1 MIVASE
7 NRMSEQILSCRD
19 SSCSEI
25 DKAVLG
31 FEWREGFGV
40 GLHSHTLLYDGCEG
54 LRYVFRRYSTSRHIQ
69 PIYLRRILYD

>member
-7 NRMSEQILSCRD
+7 NRMSEQILSFRD
-19 SSCSEI
+19 FSCSEI

-40 GLHSHTLLYDGCEG
+40 GLHSHTLLYDGM
-54 LRYVFRRYSTSRHIQ
+54 
-69 PIYLRRILYD
+69 